1 MLVIQD
7 TSTSTNDDMECDDD
21 DATSPPLPPDR
32 QDHSTSKSSEST
44 TPMEDEKPKVEE
56 VDETE
61 VDETKVQPTGQS
73 SSDKEE
79 EDEATFISW
88 DASCGKL
95 IFDLDHMLKSLQIQ
109 PELLKFLVS
118 SYEQFRYEPK
128 GLHEN
133 HCRVSSVV
141 VWLDLDD

>member
-1 MLVIQD
+1 M
-7 TSTSTNDDMECDDD
+7 STNDGMACDD
-21 DATSPPLPPDR
+21 DATSPPLPSDR
-32 QDHSTSKSSEST
+32 KVHSTPKSSEST
-44 TPMEDEKPKVEE
+44 TPMEDEEPKVKE

-61 VDETKVQPTGQS
+61 VEETKVQPTNTAQS

-79 EDEATFISW
+79 EDGVTFISW
-88 DASCGKL
+88 DASRGKL
-95 IFDLDHMLKSLQIQ
+95 VFDLDYILKALRDQ